1 MIKNHTMPGPERR
14 RLAFIHR
21 FTKRQR
27 QLRHW
32 VGFSDIAL
40 WASHVPGDALSDKDR
55 LNRTYIDLFE
65 TMRAGDFNLA
75 NRSKVLC
82 LQPRS
87 KAIRLTAMH
96 LDEVIAIFS
105 FTDSELIESYLSRCW
120 IPRALAADWFKRRN
134 LPLPEH
140 LFPSKQPPMTAQVKP
155 KPKTRKG
162 RYNWEQASA
171 KISAYIHVHG
181 IPERGDGGQAKLE
194 RLAMA
199 TFPPDRCPAE
209 SAIRT
214 RVSAFIRMHH
224 EMMKEAS

>member
-1 MIKNHTMPGPERR
+1 MPGPERR

-40 WASHVPGDALSDKDR
+40 WASHAPGDALSDKAR
-55 LNRTYIDLFE
+55 FYRTYIDLFE

-96 LDEVIAIFS
+96 LDEAIAIFG
-105 FTDSELIESYLSRCW
+105 FTDSELIKGYLSRCW

-140 LFPSKQPPMTAQVKP
+140 LFPSKQPPTTAQVKP
-155 KPKTRKG
+155 KPKTREG
-162 RYNWEQASA
+162 RYNWEQAIV
-171 KISAYIHVHG
+171 KINASIFADG
-181 IPERGDGGQAKLE
+181 IPKPFNGGQAKLE

-209 SAIRT
+209 SVIRR
-214 RVSAFIRMHH
+214 RVSAIIR
-224 EMMKEAS
+224 EYRKA